1 MSEKEE
7 VKQEGT
13 FKIKKKPNKPK
24 KFNKKEEAIKVDLS
38 KKEKDVTEEE
48 PIKVVIDE
56 KPKGIDEPKGNS
68 ESTEDKQVEQEQEQK
83 QEENV
88 IPIQEITKEEIKEV
102 KEVEQELKEAV
113 RDEKV
118 VGKPL
123 PDNIEKLVNFMED
136 TGGTVEDY
144 VRLNADYSTVND
156 DALVKE
162 YYKRTKPHLDQ
173 EEISFLL
180 EDNFSFDEDMDEE
193 RDIRKKKLA
202 FKEEI
207 AKAKN
212 FLEETKKKYYDEI
225 KLRPGV
231 TQEQQK
237 AMDFFNRYNEEQGV
251 AEQQHE
257 VFKNTTKD
265 YFTKEFKGFDFNIGE
280 KRFR

>member
-83 QEENV
+83 QEGKV

-123 PDNIEKLVNFMED
+123 PDNI
-136 TGGTVEDY
+136 
-144 VRLNADYSTVND
+144 
-156 DALVKE
+156 
-162 YYKRTKPHLDQ
+162 
-173 EEISFLL
+173 
-180 EDNFSFDEDMDEE
+180 
-193 RDIRKKKLA
+193 
-202 FKEEI
+202 
-207 AKAKN
+207 
-212 FLEETKKKYYDEI
+212 
-225 KLRPGV
+225 
-231 TQEQQK
+231 
-237 AMDFFNRYNEEQGV
+237 
-251 AEQQHE
+251 
-257 VFKNTTKD
+257 
-265 YFTKEFKGFDFNIGE
+265 
-280 KRFR
+280 